1 MKPGTC
7 RSGGTTSRSLRRGN
21 SPRRSR
27 LKPDSR
33 SISADTLGS
42 SVRSTPQNHRR
53 SSSRC
58 KNWSACSSF
67 RKARSSGIRCDDCSS
82 SAYQP
87 PSGFGP
93 PSEDPCGPTKRIRNS
108 ACYEN
113 CRSRLRI
120 HDLRPNLLAETTSEI
135 ETTTVAET
143 ASGMRPSWRRGPR
156 LQTDKIVAQAEAV
169 WQGSRKTV
177 LSVFICYS

>member
-27 LKPDSR
+27 RKPDSR

-67 RKARSSGIRCDDCSS
+67 AEGAIELRDKKIDGKHPSAPGKVRADAHAVLAVLVHFDAAAVFVAMIALPRHISPLQRNPCS
-82 SAYQP
+82 P
-87 PSGFGP
+87 V
-93 PSEDPCGPTKRIRNS
+93 ERIRKS
-108 ACYEN
+108 ACDEN
-113 CRSRLRI
+113 GRSRLSV
-120 HDLRPNLLAETTSEI
+120 HDSRPNLLAETLQKSR
-135 ETTTVAET
+135 
-143 ASGMRPSWRRGPR
+143 RPRDRDDDGN
-156 LQTDKIVAQAEAV
+156 
-169 WQGSRKTV
+169 
-177 LSVFICYS
+177 